1 MPSLLRT
8 SSGFTYI
15 AALFI
20 VVVMGIMA
28 GMSGTTLRM
37 IMKRERE
44 EELLWRGMQV
54 SRAIARWKYPKA
66 GATRMHGPRELKEL
80 LLDPNS
86 LAKVR
91 YLPRLFDDPMTGKE
105 WVVITDPNLGVIGVR
120 SNSNEEPLRQ
130 TNFEDKFDFSLDN
143 KETKEALKAMLKG
156 FEGKKKYSE
165 WEFAIRPPGAVAPG
179 TAPGTLPLG
188 KFGEQK
194 QDGSTAGN
202 RMSQEAR

>member
-1 MPSLLRT
+1 MPPLLRT

-28 GMSGTTLRM
+28 GLSGTTWRM

-44 EELLWRGMQV
+44 EELFWRGMQV

-120 SNSNEEPLRQ
+120 SASSEEPLRQ
-130 TNFEDKFDFSLDN
+130 TNFEDKVDLSLDN
-143 KETKEALKAMLKG
+143 KETKDALKQMLKS

-165 WEFAIRPPGAVAPG
+165 WEFAIKPPG
-179 TAPGTLPLG
+179 TATAGTTPGTLDIG
-188 KFGEQK
+188 KFGEPK
-194 QDGSTAGN
+194 KP
-202 RMSQEAR
+202 